1 MCFFKTVW
9 THFRLIISNCSSQQ
23 FNTGNLWHHS
33 IYIMSNNELNELVAI
48 LNDKQL
54 TIAFAE
60 SVTAGYVGCQFSKA
74 LNISEVYKGS
84 VVAYQET
91 IKTQL
96 LGVSQSTLDTYT
108 AESQEVTNEM
118 AVGIKKLYDVDI
130 AVAITG
136 LANPGGSESPSKPV
150 GTVFIT
156 IIHANQQHKF
166 QTVFSG
172 SREEI
177 IAKSTQTIFEHLK
190 KIITS

>member
-74 LNISEVYKGS
+74 LNVSEVYKGS

-130 AVAITG
+130 
-136 LANPGGSESPSKPV
+136 
-150 GTVFIT
+150 
-156 IIHANQQHKF
+156 HANQQHKF

>member
-1 MCFFKTVW
+1 MCRPDEANSTLGKIKG
-9 THFRLIISNCSSQQ
+9 HP
-23 FNTGNLWHHS
+23 
-33 IYIMSNNELNELVAI
+33 IYTMRNDELNELVAI
-48 LNDKQL
+48 LNGKGL
-54 TIAFAE
+54 TVGFAE

-74 LNISEVYKGS
+74 LKVSEVYKGS
-84 VVAYQET
+84 VVAYQEA

-96 LGVSQSTLDTYT
+96 LSVSKTTLDKFT

-118 AVGIKKLYDVDI
+118 AEGIKKLYDVDI

-156 IIHANQQHKF
+156 IIHTDQQYEF
-166 QTVFSG
+166 RELFSG

-177 IAKSTQTIFEHLK
+177 IAQSTQTIFEHLR
-190 KIITS
+190 KIVNP

>member
-1 MCFFKTVW
+1 
-9 THFRLIISNCSSQQ
+9 
-23 FNTGNLWHHS
+23 
-33 IYIMSNNELNELVAI
+33 MSNTELNEMVVI
-48 LNDKQL
+48 LNEKKL

-60 SVTAGYVGCQFSKA
+60 SVTAGYVSCQFSKA
-74 LNISEVYKGS
+74 LNVSKIYKGS

-96 LGVSQSTLDTYT
+96 LGVSKITLDAFT

-136 LANPGGSESPSKPV
+136 LANPGGSESLEKPV

-156 IIHANQQHKF
+156 IIHTNQQYKF
-166 QTVFSG
+166 RKLFSG
-172 SREEI
+172 NREDI
-177 IAKSTQTIFEHLK
+177 ITQSTQFIFEHLK
-190 KIITS
+190 RIIEQ